1 MGSPAFCSRDCNPP
15 PNRASATQE
24 TFLCLPFQYHQLLTT
39 GTQQRGGGKAQELHP
54 ASSQGIPRNPPF
66 SSRLSLHLGESRM
79 SVHLDGFRNTTNC
92 PPLPTQQR
100 LTSYLFLGVRRG
112 HFVNSWLWTEIKEAM
127 GVLKS
132 ESQENLSH
140 TTDQEKWYHYLIW
153 TLQSKH
159 SVSQRCWSPPTVIWS
174 SICVKDR

>member
-1 MGSPAFCSRDCNPP
+1 MPPFPVSSVTDHWDPAEGWRQSSGASSCKLPRNTKKSTIFKQAFPAFRRKQDVC
-15 PNRASATQE
+15 ASGWIQE
-24 TFLCLPFQYHQLLTT
+24 HHQL
-39 GTQQRGGGKAQELHP
+39 
-54 ASSQGIPRNPPF
+54 
-66 SSRLSLHLGESRM
+66 
-79 SVHLDGFRNTTNC
+79 
-92 PPLPTQQR
+92 PTSTHTER

>member
-100 LTSYLFLGVRRG
+100 LTSYLFLGVGRG
-112 HFVNSWLWTEIKEAM
+112 HFVNSWLWTETKEAY
-127 GVLKS
+127 GCLKIR
-132 ESQENLSH
+132 ESREPVPHNRSRKMIPLSH
-140 TTDQEKWYHYLIW
+140 LDPAK
-153 TLQSKH
+153 
-159 SVSQRCWSPPTVIWS
+159 
-174 SICVKDR
+174 